1 MLKLGDG
8 HIETQLLFS
17 LLYEYFQIFPVKDF
31 KKNKQNKRGKG
42 RKDGWMF
49 GINRRRINV
58 LRFSNNST
66 ILHMLLLIF
75 RKFFV

>member
-31 KKNKQNKRGKG
+31 KKDSKDRKKKQSHLQGNSHKVSADFPEETLKTKREQHDIFKVLRGK
-42 RKDGWMF
+42 
-49 GINRRRINV
+49 N
-58 LRFSNNST
+58 L
-66 ILHMLLLIF
+66 
-75 RKFFV
+75 

>member
-8 HIETQLLFS
+8 HMGAQLLFS
-17 LLYEYFQIFPVKDF
+17 LLHEYFQIFPVKGF
-31 KKNKQNKRGKG
+31 KENKQSKRGKG
-42 RKDGWMF
+42 WMDGWMS
-49 GINRRRINV
+49 GMNSRRINV
-58 LRFSNNST
+58 RGFSNNSI

>member
-8 HIETQLLFS
+8 HMGAQLLFS
-17 LLYEYFQIFPVKDF
+17 LLHEYFQIFPVKGF
-31 KKNKQNKRGKG
+31 KENKQNKRGKG
-42 RKDGWMF
+42 WMDVWNEQQKDKCRG
-49 GINRRRINV
+49 
-58 LRFSNNST
+58 FSNNSI